1 MPNNI
6 AGLVRG
12 LHHISLVTADQ
23 ELNRRFYTEVLGL
36 RRVKL
41 TVNQDDPFHRHLF
54 YADEKGTTG
63 TAITFFEWPELP
75 RGQVGLG
82 SPHHL
87 SYLVKSVHAL
97 PEWGARLRGQGVS
110 VAGPFQRD
118 DRLSLYLRDP
128 DGVLV
133 EITARNPEGV
143 SVAYLREREDKGANG
158 GDRKKE
164 GEERGAAV
172 HDDSG
177 GSIEGIKEGMRL
189 IRFDHASPLSSD
201 SHVTRKFLE
210 KLVGL
215 ESFSE
220 RPNHDQDGTS
230 LFEAGTADNPGFL
243 KYLTSPSARTGMV
256 GRGNIHHIAVAV
268 EEDEDQLRIKRSL
281 DDAGIGNSG
290 VVDRFW
296 FRSLY
301 FRDPDYNLLE
311 IATKKPG
318 YGVDEAPDKLGTS
331 LVLPRW
337 LEGSR
342 GRIEAALKETD
353 GKGHTTWPPRY
364 EPVLSPPESLSRE
377 AVGRRVPA

>member
-82 SPHHL
+82 SPHHV
-87 SYLVKSVHAL
+87 SYLVKSVDAL
-97 PEWGARLRGQGVS
+97 PEWGARLRGQGVG

-158 GDRKKE
+158 GDKGE
-164 GEERGAAV
+164 GGEGRGAMR
-172 HDDSG
+172 DGSG
-177 GSIEGIKEGMRL
+177 RDGGVREGMRL

-201 SHVTRKFLE
+201 SQVTRKFLE

-220 RPNHDQDGTS
+220 RANPDQDGTS
-230 LFEAGTADNPGFL
+230 LLEAGTADNPGFL
-243 KYLTSPSARTGMV
+243 KYLTSPGARTGMV
-256 GRGNIHHIAVAV
+256 GRGNVHHIAVAV

-290 VVDRFW
+290 VIDRFW

-353 GKGHTTWPPRY
+353 SKGHTTWPPRY
-364 EPVLSPPESLSRE
+364 EPVPSPPESLSSE
-377 AVGRRVPA
+377 GGRRGRVLA